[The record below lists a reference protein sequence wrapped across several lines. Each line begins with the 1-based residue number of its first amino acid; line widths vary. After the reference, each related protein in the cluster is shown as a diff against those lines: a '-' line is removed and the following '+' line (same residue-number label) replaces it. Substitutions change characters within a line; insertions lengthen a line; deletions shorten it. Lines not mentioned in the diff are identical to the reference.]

1 MGYLLGQLLEN
12 NEKLILYVFTQKD
25 KCENLRRIILFGV
38 EVELHVGMANE
49 LASDAN
55 KLNAIFTQK
64 ALGQKGTLLGIHF
77 VKS

>member
-1 MGYLLGQLLEN
+1 MYL
-12 NEKLILYVFTQKD
+12 FTQKD

-55 KLNAIFTQK
+55 KLNACWVF
-64 ALGQKGTLLGIHF
+64 TLLKVVRHLRGLTA
-77 VKS
+77 